1 MDSNRR
7 RFLRRLLPELI
18 GNSIAGFSE
27 GMREA
32 RVKSDFE
39 AFFADYESSYSLT
52 LAYPDEILIATA
64 INEGIQVEGRER
76 IDIVKE
82 LWMKKGGDYYR

>member
-1 MDSNRR
+1 MDQNRR
-7 RFLRRLLPELI
+7 KFASHFLPDLI
-18 GNSIAGFSE
+18 GKSFARFSE

-32 RVKSDFE
+32 RIKADFE
-39 AFFADYESSYSLT
+39 AFFTDYESSYSLT
-52 LAYPDEILIATA
+52 LAYPDEILIESAKK
-64 INEGIQVEGRER
+64 EGIEVEGREK